1 MGDGSDHADIARFMR
16 SAEGQAYLKDVASA
30 LTGRRI
36 ESVVFENA
44 THHLSTVVRLDDG
57 RVFSAVQPNHEAE
70 VLRSNFG
77 RAIQDEYYREYPE
90 RRGCDE

>member
-16 SAEGQAYLKDVASA
+16 SAEGQAYLSGMAGA

-36 ESVVFENA
+36 EGVLFENA
-44 THHLSTVVRLDDG
+44 THHLSTVLRLDDG
-57 RVFSAVQPNHEAE
+57 RTFSMVQPGHEAE
-70 VLRSNFG
+70 VLRSQFG
-77 RAIQDEYYREYPE
+77 RAIQEEYYREYPE